1 MATINDFKAVWARA
15 LTYYSLA
22 SKTIDPQGLITPHLS
37 EKQRARFGFY
47 YLVIQAITDISDY
60 DVITE
65 GIVDMDFNTVFN
77 SVRNEDEG
85 VDAIFIDDEEKL
97 ISLFNFKFR
106 EAFNPDKEQNLNET
120 ILTAKYLSILF
131 TKDNTAAGKLKTKT
145 DDILS
150 CLDSNDEWKITLY
163 VVSNENKTLSIED
176 KNLLRLKDVYGVE
189 INTIGLNELRS
200 FVSDRP
206 ESINAKVILAKD
218 ALMSYSESDLDSR
231 KSYIIRL
238 NLVDLIR
245 MTSSD
250 SSIREDCN
258 IDDSSR
264 IASSELAIGCLYDNI
279 RGYLTR
285 SGYNKNIEKSLKQT
299 PSKFFFYNNG
309 ITIVAD
315 SIVVTDINVNRKYK
329 MEISG
334 LQVLNGGQTLRTIHN
349 FNRAD
354 PDNLTQYLANADVL
368 VRVLNVTDE
377 NEKNRIGEY
386 TNSQNSIS
394 QADLRSTRPEQIA
407 LESYLGDNSIL
418 YVRKRGN
425 TGDASKTYSTSV
437 SMSRLGQILLARD
450 GRPELTSNKKSAI
463 FDKQYDSLFGRKDLL
478 SPETVNLI
486 VSFDEI
492 SDAYRTVAYDSSEQK
507 KLYVL
512 YLSCA
517 TGRRDYASLINEF
530 EPLINEFIQEH
541 SLRISPSRV
550 LIRTDFKK
558 WIDQRFSI
566 EEDHSS

>member
-22 SKTIDPQGLITPHLS
+22 SKTIDPEGKISPGLT
-37 EKQRARFGFY
+37 EKEKARFGFY
-47 YLVIQAITDISDY
+47 YFVIQAITDISDY
-60 DVITE
+60 DVISE
-65 GIVDMDFNTVFN
+65 GIVDMDFNSVFN

-85 VDAIFIDDEEKL
+85 VDAIYIDDEEKQ

-106 EAFNPDKEQNLNET
+106 ESFNPDREQKLNET
-120 ILTAKYLSILF
+120 ILSAKYLSILL
-131 TKDNTAAGKLKTKT
+131 TRKNTAGGKLKSKT
-145 DDILS
+145 EDIFS
-150 CLDSNDEWKITLY
+150 CLDSNDEWRISLY

-176 KNLLRLKDVYGVE
+176 DNLIRLKDIYGVE
-189 INTIGLNELRS
+189 IITIGLNELRS
-200 FVSDRP
+200 FISDRP
-206 ESINAKVILAKD
+206 ESINAKVILEKD
-218 ALMSYSESDLDSR
+218 ALMSYSESNLDSR

-250 SSIREDCN
+250 SSLREDCN
-258 IDDSSR
+258 IEDSGR
-264 IASSELAIGCLYDNI
+264 ISSTDLAIGCLYDNI

-285 SGYNKNIEKSLKQT
+285 SGFNKNIETSLKQT

-309 ITIVAD
+309 ITIVAE
-315 SIVVTDINVNRKYK
+315 SILVTDINVSRKYK
-329 MEISG
+329 MEITG

-349 FNRAD
+349 FNKAD
-354 PDNLTQYLANADVL
+354 PDNLTQYLANANVL

-407 LESYLGDNSIL
+407 LESYLGDNNIL

-425 TGDASKTYSTSV
+425 TGDASKAYSSSV
-437 SMSRLGQILLARD
+437 SMARLGQILLACD

-478 SPETVNLI
+478 SQDTVNLI
-486 VSFDEI
+486 LSFDEI
-492 SDAYRTVAYDSSEQK
+492 SNAYRTVDFDSSEQK

-517 TGRRDYASLINEF
+517 TGRQDYSNLISEF
-530 EPLINEFIQEH
+530 EPLINEFIQLH
-541 SLRISPSRV
+541 SLRISPARV

-558 WIDQRFSI
+558 WIDQKFSI
-566 EEDHSS
+566 EEAHS